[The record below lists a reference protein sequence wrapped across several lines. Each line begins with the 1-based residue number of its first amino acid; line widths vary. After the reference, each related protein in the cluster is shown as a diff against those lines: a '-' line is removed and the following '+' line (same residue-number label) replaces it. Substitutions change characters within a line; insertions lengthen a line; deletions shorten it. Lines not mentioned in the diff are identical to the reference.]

1 MYVKHCYRDGK
12 KFIAVSEKSLFYPD
26 GKGGQLGDRGKIGS
40 VQVLSVF
47 EQDEMTYHVV
57 PTYIE
62 PGEYEAEIDQNRR
75 RDIAA
80 QHTAQ
85 HILSAAFLRVAQIQ
99 TVGFHMGESV
109 STVDLNVP
117 FLTEEAL
124 LEAENS
130 ANNVIRR
137 CLDVNIEYLKRS
149 EIDSSKLRK
158 PLSDKIKEPVRIVSI
173 ADYDVSACSGFHV
186 SNTGEIGIVKIVD
199 TEKVKGSLTRIYYVA
214 AERALKN
221 YRDAIKTLKKLS
233 TILTSS
239 THEMAS
245 RVESLLAK
253 VKHLSSRQKALSEDL
268 AREMTRSTVPLE
280 MCGFS
285 VLVYEGHEEVSSV
298 LPKYSSADI
307 VVCAVEGGYTIA
319 TTEKINCGK
328 LVKNLKQRLK
338 SSSGGGGSRR
348 GMLKTNSDSS
358 TLVNTL
364 RSVLCELGG
373 GSLK

>member
-1 MYVKHCYRDGK
+1 MYIKHCYRDGR
-12 KFIAVSEKSLFYPD
+12 KFIAVSEESPFYPD

-57 PTYIE
+57 PAYIE

-85 HILSAAFLRVAQIQ
+85 HILSAAFLRVAEIQ
-99 TVGFHMGESV
+99 TVGFHMGENV

-124 LEAENS
+124 SEAENS
-130 ANNVIRR
+130 ANDVIRR
-137 CLDVNIEYLKRS
+137 CLTVNIEYLKRN
-149 EIDSSKLRK
+149 EIDLSRLRK
-158 PLSDKIKEPVRIVSI
+158 PLSDKIKEPVRIISI
-173 ADYDVSACSGFHV
+173 GDYDVSACSGFHV

-199 TEKVKGSLTRIYYVA
+199 TEKVKGNLTRIYYMA

-221 YRDAIKTLKKLS
+221 YRNAIKTLKKLS
-233 TILTSS
+233 
-239 THEMAS
+239 
-245 RVESLLAK
+245 LAK

-268 AREMTRSTVPLE
+268 AREITRSTAPLE
-280 MCGFS
+280 ICGFS
-285 VLVYEGHEEVSSV
+285 VLVYEGHEEVSSA

-307 VVCAVEGGYTIA
+307 VMCAVKDGYTIA
-319 TTEKINCGK
+319 TTEKINCGR
-328 LVKNLKQRLK
+328 LVKTMKQRLK
-338 SSSGGGGSRR
+338 NSSGGGGSRR
-348 GMLKTNSDSS
+348 GMQNSTNA
-358 TLVNTL
+358 VKNM
-364 RSVLCELGG
+364 V
-373 GSLK
+373 

>member
-1 MYVKHCYRDGK
+1 MYIKHCYRDGR
-12 KFIAVSEKSLFYPD
+12 KFIAVSEESPFYPD

-57 PTYIE
+57 PAYIE

-85 HILSAAFLRVAQIQ
+85 HILSAAFLRVAEIQ
-99 TVGFHMGESV
+99 TVGFHMGENV

-124 LEAENS
+124 SEAENS
-130 ANNVIRR
+130 ANDVIRR
-137 CLDVNIEYLKRS
+137 CLTVNIEYLKRN
-149 EIDSSKLRK
+149 EIDLSKLRK
-158 PLSDKIKEPVRIVSI
+158 PLSDKIKEPVRIISI
-173 ADYDVSACSGFHV
+173 GDYDVSACSGFHV

-199 TEKVKGSLTRIYYVA
+199 TEKVKGNLTRIYYMA

-221 YRDAIKTLKKLS
+221 YRNAIKTLKKLS
-233 TILTSS
+233 VLLTSS
-239 THEMAS
+239 THEMSS

-268 AREMTRSTVPLE
+268 AREITRSAAPLE
-280 MCGFS
+280 ICGFS
-285 VLVYEGHEEVSSV
+285 VLVYEGHEEVSSA

-319 TTEKINCGK
+319 TTEKINCGR
-328 LVKNLKQRLK
+328 LVKTMKQRLK
-338 SSSGGGGSRR
+338 NSSGGGGSRR
-348 GMLKTNSDSS
+348 GMLKTSSDSS
-358 TLVNTL
+358 TVLNIL
-364 RSVLCELGG
+364 RSVLCEMG